1 MRKKRAGQRR
11 IKPLPVGRACYTLK
25 RKIFH
30 RSNHE
35 RVPVKKETIAVG
47 RPSLLRRTNALTI
60 LKLLREAGSCSRADL
75 VRASGMSAPTVTNVV
90 SDLLAANL
98 IKPLGEGESSGGR
111 PPDMIRFKAER
122 GCILGVRISAS
133 TLSFLLTDLSGDEM
147 DATQVPLKGRKT
159 APEAICGL
167 IAEETRRLLKQH
179 KKAREQ
185 LLALVVGVP
194 AITNVDEGVVMSIST
209 LEEWRSIPLRRLLS
223 RHVDC
228 LVIIENDT
236 NLSALGERYRG
247 AARTEQTFILI
258 DIGANVS
265 AGIVLEGKLHHGAQ
279 WSAGEIAYLRL
290 PHIMRRQPALHQ
302 FGELESVLTDSG
314 ILKSWRDSIAK
325 AGPTALPDGKR
336 MDAAG
341 VLNLARAGDA
351 RAKKIVLHR
360 AGIVADVIVNLSL
373 VLNPGLILL
382 GGDVGSHPA
391 LLSFVK
397 KDLEQSEFAIPRI
410 AAASMGEFAVL
421 WGAIALAL
429 ESIPALLLPP
439 SL

>member
-1 MRKKRAGQRR
+1 M
-11 IKPLPVGRACYTLK
+11 
-25 RKIFH
+25 
-30 RSNHE
+30 
-35 RVPVKKETIAVG
+35 KKEPIAVG

-90 SDLLAANL
+90 GDLLSANL

-122 GCILGVRISAS
+122 GCILGVRISAGA
-133 TLSFLLTDLSGDEM
+133 LSFLLTDLSGDEQ
-147 DATQVPLKGRKT
+147 DTSQVSLEGRKT
-159 APEAICGL
+159 TPDAICVL
-167 IAEETRRLLKQH
+167 IAEEIRRLLK
-179 KKAREQ
+179 KNKNTKEQ

-194 AITNVDEGVVMSIST
+194 AITNVDDGVVLSIST
-209 LEEWRSIPLRRLLS
+209 LDEWRSVPLQRLLS

-236 NLSALGERYRG
+236 NLSALGEHHRG
-247 AARTEQTFILI
+247 AAQCEQTFILI

-290 PHIMRRQPALHQ
+290 PHILRRQPALHE
-302 FGELESVLTDSG
+302 FGELEAVLTGTG
-314 ILKSWRDSIAK
+314 ILKSWKDAGAK
-325 AGPTALPDGKR
+325 AGSASVPAESR
-336 MDAAG
+336 MDA
-341 VLNLARAGDA
+341 VEILNLAHTGDA
-351 RAKKIVLHR
+351 RARKVILHR

-382 GGDVGSHPA
+382 GGQVGSHPA

-397 KDLEQSEFAIPRI
+397 KELEQSEFAIPKI
-410 AAASMGEFAVL
+410 AAASLGEFAVL
-421 WGAIALAL
+421 WGAIALVL
-429 ESIPALLLPP
+429 EAIPELLVPP
-439 SL
+439 LLS

>member
-1 MRKKRAGQRR
+1 
-11 IKPLPVGRACYTLK
+11 
-25 RKIFH
+25 
-30 RSNHE
+30 
-35 RVPVKKETIAVG
+35 VKKEPIAVG
-47 RPSLLRRTNALTI
+47 RPSLLRRTNAMTI

-111 PPDMIRFKAER
+111 PPDIIRFKAER
-122 GCILGVRISAS
+122 GCILGVRISAGS
-133 TLSFLLTDLSGDEM
+133 LSFLLTDLSGDEV
-147 DATQVPLKGRKT
+147 DTTYVSLVEQKT
-159 APEAICGL
+159 TPEAICGL
-167 IAEETRRLLKQH
+167 IAKEIRRLFKKH
-179 KKAREQ
+179 KKAQEQ

-194 AITNVDEGVVMSIST
+194 AITNVDDGIVMSIST
-209 LEEWRSIPLRRLLS
+209 LDEWRSVPLRRLLS

-228 LVIIENDT
+228 LVVIENDT

-247 AARTEQTFILI
+247 AARTEPTYILI

-290 PHIMRRQPALHQ
+290 PHVMRRQPALHQ

-314 ILKSWRDSIAK
+314 ILKSWRDSAAK
-325 AGPTALPDGKR
+325 GGPETMPDGER
-336 MDAAG
+336 MDAAA
-341 VLNLARAGDA
+341 VLNLAHMGDS
-351 RAKKIVLHR
+351 RAKKIILHR
-360 AGIVADVIVNLSL
+360 ASIVADVIVNLSL

-391 LLSFVK
+391 LLSFVNK
-397 KDLEQSEFAIPRI
+397 ELEQSEFAIPRI
-410 AAASMGEFAVL
+410 AAASLGEFAVL

-429 ESIPALLLPP
+429 EAIPALLLPQ
-439 SL
+439 SIS

>member
-1 MRKKRAGQRR
+1 M
-11 IKPLPVGRACYTLK
+11 
-25 RKIFH
+25 
-30 RSNHE
+30 
-35 RVPVKKETIAVG
+35 KKEPIAVG

-111 PPDMIRFKAER
+111 PPDMIRFKSER
-122 GCILGVRISAS
+122 GCILGVQISAHF
-133 TLSFLLTDLSGDEM
+133 LSFLLTDLSGEELDM
-147 DATQVPLKGRKT
+147 SKVPLDGQKT
-159 APEAICGL
+159 IPEAICGL
-167 IAEETRRLLKQH
+167 IGEEIRRLFKKH
-179 KKAREQ
+179 KKASEQ

-194 AITNVDEGVVMSIST
+194 AITNVEEGIVLSVST
-209 LEEWRSIPLRRLLS
+209 LEDWRSVPLRRLLS
-223 RHVDC
+223 KHVDC
-228 LVIIENDT
+228 LIIIENDT
-236 NLSALGERYRG
+236 NLAAVGERHRG

-290 PHIMRRQPALHQ
+290 PRVQRKQPALHE
-302 FGELESVLTDSG
+302 FGELESVLTSSG
-314 ILKSWRDSIAK
+314 ILKSWNEGIVKPRHASTSVPAQ
-325 AGPTALPDGKR
+325 
-336 MDAAG
+336 MDAQG
-341 VLNLARAGDA
+341 VLNLAHTGDPLA
-351 RAKKIVLHR
+351 RKIVLHR

-382 GGDVGSHPA
+382 GGKVGSHPT
-391 LLSFVK
+391 LLSFVTK
-397 KDLEQSEFAIPRI
+397 ELERSEFAVPRI
-410 AAASMGEFAVL
+410 AAASLGESAVL

-429 ESIPALLLPP
+429 KEIPSLLLPQ
-439 SL
+439 SIS